1 MARTPDPAPS
11 PVSARRSGKPKAA
24 GTPAGLPIAGGS
36 DATTVET
43 AGVDAVTDAFVG
55 QPTPGRQG
63 RPPKQR
69 AEAAISSGF
78 EADAVKRPVAD
89 VDALEAAVGPPSP
102 GDDALIAEM
111 AYPVSA
117 AEGSDT
123 PSSSGGS
130 DDGVAAPQPG
140 LDAAAPAKPAA
151 QWERATGAVRFDWA
165 EIERAA
171 SHEGPNQAMAKLLV
185 AARAEGANSRWPF

>member
-1 MARTPDPAPS
+1 MARTPNPAPS
-11 PVSARRSGKPKAA
+11 PASARRGRKPKAA
-24 GTPAGLPIAGGS
+24 GTPAGPPIAGGS
-36 DATTVET
+36 DAVAVET

-55 QPTPGRQG
+55 QPALGRRG

-69 AEAAISSGF
+69 AKAAISSVF
-78 EADAVKRPVAD
+78 EADATKQPVAD
-89 VDALEAAVGPPSP
+89 VDPLEAAVGPSSP
-102 GDDALIAEM
+102 EDDALIAEM

-117 AEGSDT
+117 AEGSDA
-123 PSSSGGS
+123 PSSDGGP
-130 DDGVAAPQPG
+130 DNGVAAPPPG

-151 QWERATGAVRFDWA
+151 QWDRATNTVRFDWA

-171 SHEGPNQAMAKLLV
+171 SHEGPNQAMARLLV